1 MEKKIAS
8 LAFFMSAA
16 ILLAPL
22 QTEGGM
28 CGGILGRISELI
40 RPGEAD
46 MKANETISVKMN
58 EQFTV
63 ELEQALNPSY
73 EWRCTRYD
81 EGYVELVDEGFKASS
96 DPDRLGVTVK
106 YFRFRALKRGTTE
119 LNFAYGSIDAS
130 GGLSGITRERSYAV
144 KIS

>member
-8 LAFFMSAA
+8 LALFMSAA

-22 QTEGGM
+22 QTDGGM

-46 MKANETISVKMN
+46 MKADETMSVKMN

-63 ELEQALNPSY
+63 ELEQAINPSY
-73 EWRCTRYD
+73 EWR
-81 EGYVELVDEGFKASS
+81 
-96 DPDRLGVTVK
+96 
-106 YFRFRALKRGTTE
+106 
-119 LNFAYGSIDAS
+119 
-130 GGLSGITRERSYAV
+130 
-144 KIS
+144 